1 MENELY
7 NCTRRKLTVECLT
20 LLTVTCLFD
29 STTHP
34 EAAPK
39 PLLHAGKI
47 VIYADS
53 ELSQITSLDESS
65 LFSDQRLEI
74 ELNGG
79 SIKILRELNLK

>member
-29 STTHP
+29 STAHT
-34 EAAPK
+34 EAVPK

-47 VIYADS
+47 VIYANLG
-53 ELSQITSLDESS
+53 LSQITYMYVNSV
-65 LFSDQRLEI
+65 
-74 ELNGG
+74 
-79 SIKILRELNLK
+79 